1 MNPFIGNSLVVIGRA
16 YFFYFLVVAEN
27 QIGNYFFIINEH
39 LMIYE
44 CCKYQMSNSEEKSIV
59 VERLSDYFEERNQ
72 KNFVFEEEGEE
83 SFADGRS
90 VALEFIRKLK
100 GFGWIDEEIGKNYI
114 SRIYFNDYERRKK
127 TKRKNHDIQQIW
139 LKSTI
144 YSGFLVPL
152 TGLEPVRNFTFEGF

>member
-1 MNPFIGNSLVVIGRA
+1 MGLFNIVGESFFKPFSSSYKEVYLDCLNI
-16 YFFYFLVVAEN
+16 
-27 QIGNYFFIINEH
+27 
-39 LMIYE
+39 IYE

-83 SFADGRS
+83 NFADGRS

-114 SRIYFNDYERRKK
+114 SRI
-127 TKRKNHDIQQIW
+127 
-139 LKSTI
+139 
-144 YSGFLVPL
+144 
-152 TGLEPVRNFTFEGF
+152 